1 MSELETNVLQL
12 TVLTPAMAEELLEFE
27 LLNRAFFEE
36 RINAR
41 PPEFYSKAGVDSAI
55 QAAMH
60 QARQDQGYQYLIRV
74 AGELVGR
81 VNLSQVRRQHF
92 HSASLGYRIGE
103 RFNGRGY
110 AKQAVSLALQ
120 KGFDVHE
127 LQRIEA
133 CARPEN
139 QASIHVLLANGFVQY
154 GHSKRSFELHG
165 QWFDTV
171 HFECH
176 RS

>member
-1 MSELETNVLQL
+1 MSEFDTNALQL
-12 TVLTPAMAEELLEFE
+12 TVLTPAMAEDLLEFE

-103 RFNGRGY
+103 RFNGRGF
-110 AKQAVSLALQ
+110 AKQAVSLALG
-120 KGFDVHE
+120 KAFETHE

-171 HFECH
+171 HFERH
-176 RS
+176 RP

>member
-1 MSELETNVLQL
+1 MSESTTNFLLLSV
-12 TVLTPAMAEELLEFE
+12 VTPAMAEELLEFE

-41 PPEFYSKAGVDSAI
+41 PSEFYSRAGVESAI
-55 QAAMH
+55 QTAMH
-60 QARQDQGYQYLIRV
+60 QARQDQAYQYLIRV
-74 AGELVGR
+74 EGELVGR

-92 HSASLGYRIGE
+92 HSANLGYRIGE
-103 RFNGRGY
+103 RFNGKGY

-120 KGFDVHE
+120 KAFETHE
-127 LQRIEA
+127 LQRVEA

-139 QASIHVLLANGFVQY
+139 QASVHVLLANGFVQY
-154 GHSKRSFELHG
+154 GYSKRSFELHG

-171 HFECH
+171 HFERH
-176 RS
+176 RH

>member
-1 MSELETNVLQL
+1 MSEIDHHALQL
-12 TVLTPAMAEELLEFE
+12 MVVMPAVADELLEFE
-27 LLNRAFFEE
+27 LRNRAFFEA

-41 PPEFYSKAGVDSAI
+41 PAEFYSRAGVDSAI

-60 QARQDQGYQYLIRV
+60 QARQDQAYQYLIRV
-74 AGELVGR
+74 DGDLVGR
-81 VNLSQVRRQHF
+81 VNFSQVRRQHF

-103 RFNGRGY
+103 CFNGKGY
-110 AKQAVSLALQ
+110 AKQAVKLALQ
-120 KGFDVHE
+120 KAFETHE

-139 QASIHVLLANGFVQY
+139 QASIHVLLANGFTQF

-171 HFECH
+171 HFERH
-176 RS
+176 RF

>member
-1 MSELETNVLQL
+1 MSKQSAALQL
-12 TVLTPAMAEELLEFE
+12 GIVTPSVADELLEFE
-27 LLNRAFFEE
+27 LANRAFFEG

-41 PPEFYSKAGVDSAI
+41 PAEFYSCEGVDSAI
-55 QAAMH
+55 QAALH
-60 QARQDQGYQYLIRV
+60 QARQDQGYQYLIWV
-74 AGELVGR
+74 DSELVGR
-81 VNLSQVRRQHF
+81 INLSQVRRQHF
-92 HSASLGYRIGE
+92 HSASLGYRIGQ

-110 AKQAVSLALQ
+110 AKLAVQLALQ
-120 KGFDVHE
+120 KAFEAHD

-171 HFECH
+171 HFERH
-176 RS
+176 R

>member
-1 MSELETNVLQL
+1 MSESDTHLLQL
-12 TVLTPAMAEELLEFE
+12 TVVSPSMAEELLEFE
-27 LLNRAFFEE
+27 VRNRAFFEE

-41 PPEFYSKAGVDSAI
+41 PPEFYSRSGVDSAI
-55 QAAMH
+55 QAAVH

-110 AKQAVSLALQ
+110 AKQAVSLAL
-120 KGFDVHE
+120 KKAFETHDLH
-127 LQRIEA
+127 RIEA

-154 GHSKRSFELHG
+154 GLSKRSFELHG

-171 HFECH
+171 HFERH
-176 RS
+176 RN

>member
-1 MSELETNVLQL
+1 MSDTKKSSLQL
-12 TVLTPAMAEELLEFE
+12 TLVLPAVADELLEFE
-27 LLNRAFFEE
+27 LANRAFFEG

-41 PPEFYSKAGVDSAI
+41 PPEYYSRAGVDSAI

-74 AGELVGR
+74 EGELVGR
-81 VNLSQVRRQHF
+81 VNFSQVRRQHF
-92 HSASLGYRIGE
+92 FSATLGYRIGE
-103 RFNGRGY
+103 RFNGKGY
-110 AKQAVSLALQ
+110 AKQAVKLALQ
-120 KGFDVHE
+120 KAFETHQ

-133 CARPEN
+133 CAGPEN
-139 QASIHVLLANGFVQY
+139 LASIHVLLANGFVQY

-171 HFECH
+171 HFERH